1 MPRKSVIVVA
11 VALVCLPPIASAQ
24 RGGSPTARDL
34 IGTWI
39 LLAVDR
45 PDATPSAVP
54 NPRGLLV
61 FDGAG
66 HALEIA
72 TRAGRTPYAGG
83 QPTPAEA
90 LTTFTSYGGFWG
102 QYRVDPEQ
110 RRISFRN
117 EGALHPN
124 RMGPDQPEEVR
135 TYELQGNRLVVTST
149 QAQPSAATGT
159 RWTWERVPVLEG
171 LSAAHR
177 RLVGFWQ
184 HVMEQRVTLS
194 DKVLSEN
201 RRAPS
206 VIVYTPSGYVGVH
219 FPPLNRARF
228 SADQPTPQ
236 EALTAIRGYVTYF
249 GSYTLYP
256 GAVFHHQLAVLGPGQ
271 GNTLRRYFEIT
282 GDQIRLRFPP
292 AQVQGQGEEARTF
305 VTLKRLSGEADM
317 MP

>member
-1 MPRKSVIVVA
+1 M
-11 VALVCLPPIASAQ
+11 ASAQ
-24 RGGSPTARDL
+24 REGSPSARDL

-39 LLAVDR
+39 LLGVDR
-45 PDATPSAVP
+45 PDATPSALP

-66 HALEIA
+66 HSLEIT

-102 QYRVDPEQ
+102 QYRVDPQ
-110 RRISFRN
+110 HRRISFRN

-135 TYELQGNRLVVTST
+135 TYDLQGNRLVITST
-149 QAQPSAATGT
+149 QGQPSAPAGT
-159 RWTWERVPVLEG
+159 HWTWERVPVLEG
-171 LSAAHR
+171 LSPAHR
-177 RLVGFWQ
+177 RLIGFWQ
-184 HVMEQRVTLS
+184 HVMEQRVTVS

-201 RRAPS
+201 HRAPS

-228 SADQPTPQ
+228 AADQPTPQ

-282 GDQIRLRFPP
+282 GEQIRLRFPP
-292 AQVQGQGEEARTF
+292 AQVQGQGEEARTI

>member
-1 MPRKSVIVVA
+1 MPRRSLIVVA
-11 VALVCLPPIASAQ
+11 VALVWLPPIASAQ
-24 RGGSPTARDL
+24 RGGSATARDL

-39 LLAVDR
+39 LLGVDR

-66 HALEIA
+66 YALEIT

-102 QYRVDPEQ
+102 RYRVDPQQ

-149 QAQPSAATGT
+149 QAQPA
-159 RWTWERVPVLEG
+159 
-171 LSAAHR
+171 
-177 RLVGFWQ
+177 
-184 HVMEQRVTLS
+184 
-194 DKVLSEN
+194 
-201 RRAPS
+201 RRAGR
-206 VIVYTPSGYVGVH
+206 V
-219 FPPLNRARF
+219 
-228 SADQPTPQ
+228 
-236 EALTAIRGYVTYF
+236 
-249 GSYTLYP
+249 
-256 GAVFHHQLAVLGPGQ
+256 GPGSASRCSR
-271 GNTLRRYFEIT
+271 GSPRRT
-282 GDQIRLRFPP
+282 AGSS
-292 AQVQGQGEEARTF
+292 A
-305 VTLKRLSGEADM
+305 SGSTSWSSASR
-317 MP
+317 

>member
-1 MPRKSVIVVA
+1 MPRKSAVVVA
-11 VALVCLPPIASAQ
+11 VVLAWFSFIASAQ
-24 RGGSPTARDL
+24 QGGRPIARDL

-39 LLAVDR
+39 LLGVDR
-45 PDATPSAVP
+45 PAATPPAVA

-66 HALEIA
+66 HALEIT

-83 QPTPAEA
+83 QPTPTEA

-102 QYRVDPEQ
+102 QYRVDPQQ

-135 TYELQGNRLVVTST
+135 TYELQDNRLVVTST
-149 QAQPSAATGT
+149 QAQPSAPAGT

-171 LSAAHR
+171 LSPAHR

-184 HVMEQRVTLS
+184 HVMEQRVTVS

-228 SADQPTPQ
+228 AGDQPTEQ

-271 GNTLRRYFEIT
+271 GNTLRRYFEIS

-292 AQVQGQGEEARTF
+292 AQVQGQGEEARTI

-317 MP
+317 TP

>member
-1 MPRKSVIVVA
+1 MPRRSVIVVA
-11 VALVCLPPIASAQ
+11 VALVWLPLALAAQ
-24 RGGSPTARDL
+24 REAGPTARDL

-39 LLAVDR
+39 LLGVER
-45 PDATPSAVP
+45 SDATTSVVP

-90 LTTFTSYGGFWG
+90 LTTFNSYGGFWG
-102 QYRVDPEQ
+102 QYRVDPQQ

-135 TYELQGNRLVVTST
+135 TYELQGSRLVVTST
-149 QAQPSAATGT
+149 QAQPSALSGT

-171 LSAAHR
+171 FSAAHR

-184 HVMEQRVTLS
+184 HVVEQRVTLT

-228 SADQPTPQ
+228 AADQPTPQ
-236 EALTAIRGYVTYF
+236 EAQAAIRGYVTYF
-249 GSYTLYP
+249 GAYALYA
-256 GAVFHHQLAVLGPGQ
+256 GAVFHQQLAVLGPGQ

-292 AQVQGQGEEARTF
+292 AQVQGQGEEARTV

>member
-1 MPRKSVIVVA
+1 LLIVVA
-11 VALVCLPPIASAQ
+11 VALVWSPPIASAQ
-24 RGGSPTARDL
+24 RGGGPTARDL

-39 LLAVDR
+39 LLGVER
-45 PDATPSAVP
+45 PDAALPAVP
-54 NPRGLLV
+54 NTRGLLV

-66 HALEIA
+66 YTLEIT

-83 QPTPAEA
+83 QPTPAEG

-102 QYRVDPEQ
+102 RYRVDPQQ
-110 RRISFRN
+110 RRISIRN

-149 QAQPSAATGT
+149 QAQPSAASGT

-228 SADQPTPQ
+228 GADQPTPE

-292 AQVQGQGEEARTF
+292 AQVPGQGEEARTV

>member
-1 MPRKSVIVVA
+1 MPRRSLIVVA
-11 VALVCLPPIASAQ
+11 VALVWLPPIASGQ
-24 RGGSPTARDL
+24 RGGSPAARDL

-39 LLAVDR
+39 LLGVDR

-66 HALEIA
+66 YTLEIT

-83 QPTPAEA
+83 QPTAAEA

-102 QYRVDPEQ
+102 RYRIDPQQ

-149 QAQPSAATGT
+149 QAQPAAPSGT

-228 SADQPTPQ
+228 TADQPTPQ

-271 GNTLRRYFEIT
+271 GNTLRRYFEMT
-282 GDQIRLRFPP
+282 GDQILLRFPP
-292 AQVQGQGEEARTF
+292 AQAQGQGEEARTV
-305 VTLKRLSGEADM
+305 VTLKRLSGEGDM

>member
-1 MPRKSVIVVA
+1 
-11 VALVCLPPIASAQ
+11 
-24 RGGSPTARDL
+24 
-34 IGTWI
+34 
-39 LLAVDR
+39 
-45 PDATPSAVP
+45 
-54 NPRGLLV
+54 
-61 FDGAG
+61 
-66 HALEIA
+66 
-72 TRAGRTPYAGG
+72 
-83 QPTPAEA
+83 
-90 LTTFTSYGGFWG
+90 
-102 QYRVDPEQ
+102 
-110 RRISFRN
+110 
-117 EGALHPN
+117 
-124 RMGPDQPEEVR
+124 MGPDQPEEVR

-149 QAQPSAATGT
+149 QAQPSAASGT

-228 SADQPTPQ
+228 GADQPTPE

-292 AQVQGQGEEARTF
+292 AQVPGQGEEARTV